1 MSCPK
6 ISRIYDPF
14 KIEESE
20 ITAVFKVHESDVF
33 NPFKILESAVFCMPY
48 RRHIFVTERE
58 PRTFIRLE
66 RTFQGFTPER
76 KQIGA
81 ISPHE

>member
-1 MSCPK
+1 MTCPK

-33 NPFKILESAVFCMPY
+33 NPFKILESAVFCMPAN
-48 RRHIFVTERE
+48 RRVFIAERE
-58 PRTFIRLE
+58 PTLFIQLE
-66 RTFQGFTPER
+66 RTYQGFTTER
-76 KQIGA
+76 KNTGA